1 MSSTLY
7 RTLWRRGKA
16 SLDRVYRLSE
26 MDPCRMDLE
35 KVIQVYQVW
44 FDIFGN
50 FALPRS
56 LEKYLNFQH
65 LLYAKRMLKN
75 QTIYAWKNMEY
86 AYLHFAQNFRFFI
99 IVKLVF
105 FFSCKMCAIPFVF
118 VRWMFHRNICGQ
130 GWLHYFQGWQRDK
143 WGGSGHL
150 GRCNNFL
157 RHNTTPLLH
166 RNIKTTNFKIS
177 SWSKW
182 RCV

>member
-50 FALPRS
+50 FARPRS

-86 AYLHFAQNFRFFI
+86 AYLHFAQNFLF
-99 IVKLVF
+99 LLLWNLC
-105 FFSCKMCAIPFVF
+105 FFSSCKICAIPFVF
-118 VRWMFHRNICGQ
+118 V
-130 GWLHYFQGWQRDK
+130 
-143 WGGSGHL
+143 WGGCFIEIYAARAGSITSRAGSVINGEVQVISGAL
-150 GRCNNFL
+150 
-157 RHNTTPLLH
+157 
-166 RNIKTTNFKIS
+166 IIS
-177 SWSKW
+177 SDTTQHHCSTEISKLQII
-182 RCV
+182 